1 MQIKYAEYVF
11 TIIHSL
17 RKNYKNNVF
26 TVLENIKYTVTAAI
40 GIKGVSSRQVR
51 LIKCD

>member
-1 MQIKYAEYVF
+1 MQIKYAKYVF

-26 TVLENIKYTVTAAI
+26 TVLEKIKYTVTAAI
-40 GIKGVSSRQVR
+40 GIKRVSSRQVQ

>member
-17 RKNYKNNVF
+17 RKNYKNVF

-40 GIKGVSSRQVR
+40 GIKGVSSRQVQ